1 MTVSSG
7 PGGLHAGRCGPA
19 GRGAA
24 CGGGCCGEHRGKKD
38 PRFPNATSSLGILF
52 SSLGPCRL
60 TGGAAG
66 PFQLAGAEAEEAMRV
81 IREAEEAMEP
91 CRGLLQRQKLSGATA
106 FFVGLGIDGPEAADF
121 LQASRGFTAA
131 IPTEKPC
138 WSCRLTRVR
147 PRCRAA

>member
-1 MTVSSG
+1 
-7 PGGLHAGRCGPA
+7 
-19 GRGAA
+19 
-24 CGGGCCGEHRGKKD
+24 
-38 PRFPNATSSLGILF
+38 
-52 SSLGPCRL
+52 
-60 TGGAAG
+60 
-66 PFQLAGAEAEEAMRV
+66 MRV